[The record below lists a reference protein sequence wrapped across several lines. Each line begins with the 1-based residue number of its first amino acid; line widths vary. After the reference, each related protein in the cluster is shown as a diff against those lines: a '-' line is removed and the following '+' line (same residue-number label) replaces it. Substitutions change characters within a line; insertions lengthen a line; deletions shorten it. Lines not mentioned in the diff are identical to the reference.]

1 MCRRDGPL
9 PQLRAG
15 FWGQVSGGP
24 ARAIEQLSIAA
35 SDEQSYQF
43 LPLMSLVF
51 GEFHMGGTMLVFL
64 SQALEPLNSK
74 TPRSES
80 ISVHIPI
87 AFTTMVGV
95 PDPSPGGSL
104 L

>member
-1 MCRRDGPL
+1 MCRRGGPL

-51 GEFHMGGTMLVFL
+51 GEFHV
-64 SQALEPLNSK
+64 
-74 TPRSES
+74 
-80 ISVHIPI
+80 
-87 AFTTMVGV
+87 
-95 PDPSPGGSL
+95 
-104 L
+104 